1 MVRYRNDEE
10 WQAGVGEMNKP
21 ATSETVKQ
29 AEALVHLM
37 RDLSVEVEEV
47 EAALLVAPL
56 TVRMAVHSLLS
67 QVQGR
72 C

>member
-1 MVRYRNDEE
+1 
-10 WQAGVGEMNKP
+10 MNKP